1 MTNLYHQH
9 KFHCTLLLQYDFL
22 LFQLTNDLETD
33 YRELR
38 LALQEIAPKIYKE
51 LEDQF
56 ENHLFIL
63 SQRGPK
69 SMTWKIRG

>member
-1 MTNLYHQH
+1 MDIKTDALLEH
-9 KFHCTLLLQYDFL
+9 LLLQGAIEIADIDIKTGETYYNI
-22 LFQLTNDLETD
+22 TNK
-33 YRELR
+33 
-38 LALQEIAPKIYKE
+38 LQEIAPKIYKE